1 LPHRSLRGDIKISG
15 HELMETAP
23 MAGTIR
29 VLPPEIEK
37 PSRRAAL
44 ALGPP
49 GYGAAI
55 AQNRHVIEGVITTG
69 DVLTHA
75 GLIWREFGPRCLF
88 RCARALFRTRPT
100 TFLQV
105 AVQLE

>member
-1 LPHRSLRGDIKISG
+1 
-15 HELMETAP
+15 MT
-23 MAGTIR
+23 GTIR
-29 VLPPEIEK
+29 VLPPEIVK

-44 ALGPP
+44 ALGRL
-49 GYGAAI
+49 GYGAPI
-55 AQNRHVIEGVITTG
+55 QGVITTG

-100 TFLQV
+100 TFLEV
-105 AVQLE
+105 AVHLE